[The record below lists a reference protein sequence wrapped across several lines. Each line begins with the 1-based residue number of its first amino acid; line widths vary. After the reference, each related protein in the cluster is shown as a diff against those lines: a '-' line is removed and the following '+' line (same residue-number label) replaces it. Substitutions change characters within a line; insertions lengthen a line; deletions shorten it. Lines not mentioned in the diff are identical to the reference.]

1 MARTRASVSGT
12 ENVRM
17 GPLALFTLMAVICL
31 AVLAVLALSTSNA
44 TISLALR
51 RQGATTQL
59 YLDETAAQTFVAE
72 LDGQVTEARRTSD
85 PLDSSVLEAAV
96 AQATDVALD
105 IEKYQDAQP
114 RLNISTTIDDDI
126 VNASFDCDNGRK
138 LDISITWEA
147 DGTLSVRRWRMM
159 TVVNEE
165 PAMGDL
171 LGSS

>member
-1 MARTRASVSGT
+1 MARTRTSGSGT

-44 TISLALR
+44 TIALALR
-51 RQGATTQL
+51 RQGATTLL

-72 LDGQVTEARRTSD
+72 LDGQIAETRKSSD
-85 PLDSSVLEAAV
+85 SLDSSVLEAAV
-96 AQATDVALD
+96 EQATDVALD
-105 IEKYQDAQP
+105 VEKFRDATP
-114 RLNISTTIDDDI
+114 LLNISTTIDGDI
-126 VNASFDCDNGRK
+126 VNASFDCGDGRQ

-147 DGTLSVRRWRMM
+147 DGTLSVQRWRMM

-165 PAMGDL
+165 PAMGNL